1 MPTLSWRS
9 TDGNRSSIAIAK
21 AITTIGAAPE
31 NDVVVRDLGLAPYHV
46 QLVFDG
52 KDFSLACIE
61 DGDDFVLNG
70 KKKRRSRLAHQ
81 DRFALGRADFV
92 FSMLAESAVRSR
104 ESGRGAELAGL
115 HKLQEFTSSLF
126 SHGSVDEVLDALMD
140 GVIEI
145 TGAAKGFLILFE
157 DGEPIIKV
165 ARNLHREN
173 LGSAVSQLSD
183 SIVAQVVQSRSAII
197 ISDAQ
202 SHDKFA
208 HAQSVINLKLSS
220 VMCAP
225 LQHKDE
231 LLGLIYLGNDTV
243 RGLFEPGTL
252 ELLKVF
258 AAQASLIVQN
268 ALLLNELK
276 LRNEALSRELDNQ
289 RFGEI
294 IGASPVMEQVF
305 KTVEK
310 VAATEVSVLIGGET
324 GTGKELI
331 AREIHRRSQRRQGPF
346 VTVNCGAIPETL
358 MESEFFGHVKGAFTG
373 AEATRPGKFQAAD
386 KGTIFLD
393 EIGEM
398 PMALQVK
405 ILRVLQEHQVVKV
418 GATKTET
425 LDIRVLAATNRN
437 LEEEIRR
444 GAFREDLYYR
454 LNVIHI
460 ELPALRERG
469 DDVLLLARYLLQR
482 YADEFGS
489 AAKGFSPGAMAAI
502 RRHSWPGNV
511 RELENRIKKA
521 VILCDGSMVGPD
533 DLDLGEETARKG
545 ETLAEARERFQRQY
559 ILDALEKNGG
569 NRVQTAEE
577 LDVDPRTIYRYLE
590 KA

>member
-1 MPTLSWRS
+1 
-9 TDGNRSSIAIAK
+9 
-21 AITTIGAAPE
+21 
-31 NDVVVRDLGLAPYHV
+31 
-46 QLVFDG
+46 
-52 KDFSLACIE
+52 
-61 DGDDFVLNG
+61 
-70 KKKRRSRLAHQ
+70 
-81 DRFALGRADFV
+81 
-92 FSMLAESAVRSR
+92 
-104 ESGRGAELAGL
+104 
-115 HKLQEFTSSLF
+115 
-126 SHGSVDEVLDALMD
+126 
-140 GVIEI
+140 
-145 TGAAKGFLILFE
+145 
-157 DGEPIIKV
+157 
-165 ARNLHREN
+165 
-173 LGSAVSQLSD
+173 
-183 SIVAQVVQSRSAII
+183 
-197 ISDAQ
+197 
-202 SHDKFA
+202 
-208 HAQSVINLKLSS
+208 
-220 VMCAP
+220 
-225 LQHKDE
+225 
-231 LLGLIYLGNDTV
+231 
-243 RGLFEPGTL
+243 
-252 ELLKVF
+252 
-258 AAQASLIVQN
+258 
-268 ALLLNELK
+268 
-276 LRNEALSRELDNQ
+276 
-289 RFGEI
+289 
-294 IGASPVMEQVF
+294 
-305 KTVEK
+305 
-310 VAATEVSVLIGGET
+310 
-324 GTGKELI
+324 
-331 AREIHRRSQRRQGPF
+331 
-346 VTVNCGAIPETL
+346 

>member
-115 HKLQEFTSSLF
+115 
-126 SHGSVDEVLDALMD
+126 
-140 GVIEI
+140 
-145 TGAAKGFLILFE
+145 
-157 DGEPIIKV
+157 P
-165 ARNLHREN
+165 
-173 LGSAVSQLSD
+173 
-183 SIVAQVVQSRSAII
+183 
-197 ISDAQ
+197 
-202 SHDKFA
+202 
-208 HAQSVINLKLSS
+208 
-220 VMCAP
+220 
-225 LQHKDE
+225 
-231 LLGLIYLGNDTV
+231 
-243 RGLFEPGTL
+243 
-252 ELLKVF
+252 
-258 AAQASLIVQN
+258 
-268 ALLLNELK
+268 
-276 LRNEALSRELDNQ
+276 
-289 RFGEI
+289 
-294 IGASPVMEQVF
+294 
-305 KTVEK
+305 
-310 VAATEVSVLIGGET
+310 
-324 GTGKELI
+324 
-331 AREIHRRSQRRQGPF
+331 
-346 VTVNCGAIPETL
+346 
-358 MESEFFGHVKGAFTG
+358 
-373 AEATRPGKFQAAD
+373 
-386 KGTIFLD
+386 
-393 EIGEM
+393 
-398 PMALQVK
+398 
-405 ILRVLQEHQVVKV
+405 
-418 GATKTET
+418 
-425 LDIRVLAATNRN
+425 
-437 LEEEIRR
+437 
-444 GAFREDLYYR
+444 
-454 LNVIHI
+454 
-460 ELPALRERG
+460 
-469 DDVLLLARYLLQR
+469 RYLLQR